1 VKSSFLR
8 LRAAFWIKRTSNKHT
23 NPVSENSR
31 IRRRVNVK
39 TVTTFV
45 LYTAILTLISGSAF
59 GKYSGGT
66 GTADDPYQI
75 GSATDLLA
83 MAADTGDYGAY
94 FVLIA
99 DIDLGSSGTF
109 SSAVIA
115 PDTSNWSSYYDGV
128 SFTGDF
134 NGAGHIIS
142 NLSIND
148 MGSGNDYMGLFGYVD
163 GQISNLKLENINI
176 VESGNGACFIAGITG
191 TNDGSIR
198 NCSVTGSIS
207 CSGYNP
213 NYIGAIAGYNS
224 SATIYTCFSN
234 VAISTTNSGSML
246 GGIVGLI
253 SGGDINNCYA
263 AGDVSGGSAYYAG
276 GLAGRAMNCTI
287 TNCYSIGAVTGG
299 DIYGGLIGDNGSSQ
313 INNSYYLAG
322 AGPNNTYGTPLSETQ
337 LKQQNSFTG
346 WDFVNIWIMNEDV
359 NYPEFIW
366 QNGIIIKYSGGSG
379 TADHPYKIASAADL
393 LEMAAD
399 ANDYSKSFIQTA
411 DINLAGQTFTTA
423 IISPS
428 NSPDGYYHG
437 TIFTGVYDGND
448 HKITNFSIN
457 GGTTCYLALFGFVG
471 YGGHVKNL
479 GVEYVSITGNYAVAG
494 LAATIEE
501 GLLTNCYAAGAV
513 SGTDEVGGLA
523 GDSYKSTFTSCHA
536 TGSVSGGS
544 SAGGLAGENRSGTM
558 TSCYAACSVSGTQSI
573 GGLAGVNVGTA
584 TLTDCYAT
592 GSVTGTSYY
601 VGGLVGI
608 NNDTSTITNCYA
620 TGTVSGT
627 QSTGGLAGYNGGPS
641 TLISCHA
648 TGSVSGTDYVGG
660 LVGQNPYGIL
670 TACYATGSVTGTD
683 YVGGLMGYNPFG
695 TLTSCYAT
703 GSASGNNVVGGL
715 AGYNNYGTLT
725 NCYATGSVSGTGSS
739 IGGLVGANE
748 TGNITS
754 CYAAGSVSG
763 TANVGGLVGWSNN
776 STPTNC
782 FWDVNTSGQ
791 TTSAGGTGKTTT
803 QMQMLTT
810 FTDSSWDF
818 IGETDNGTSDIWKM
832 PLASGYPMLSWQ
844 EYVSVPLDFQVTKC
858 TVAVGSKYNTVCDA
872 ISFSGILDA
881 DANDIL
887 AADNIVITV
896 DSNDLVD
903 PCIMTFPINATTF
916 KKGSYNYT
924 IKGYP
929 FKSTFKFSAKTGKFS
944 LSAKNID
951 LTGLACPVIVTIQ
964 IGGSSGS
971 ASLDETIV
979 NGPKKLIS
987 YQLMMGAENSLMA
1000 DKVSFKR
1007 STKPDANSL
1016 TVSGRFTTTDG
1027 PDLANPM
1034 VITVG
1039 SQTFTVTGNQF
1050 LSKNGVISCK
1060 NAVANEGPL
1069 VRVTAKLDYLK
1080 CTFTISIKYA
1090 SIIQSGEVDFGI
1102 DCFGVNLDGLETID
1116 LGL

>member
-8 LRAAFWIKRTSNKHT
+8 LRPAFWIKRTSNKHA
-23 NPVSENSR
+23 NPVSENSK

-45 LYTAILTLISGSAF
+45 LYTAILTLTAGNSL

-66 GTADDPYQI
+66 GETDDPY
-75 GSATDLLA
+75 
-83 MAADTGDYGAY
+83 
-94 FVLIA
+94 
-99 DIDLGSSGTF
+99 
-109 SSAVIA
+109 
-115 PDTSNWSSYYDGV
+115 
-128 SFTGDF
+128 
-134 NGAGHIIS
+134 
-142 NLSIND
+142 
-148 MGSGNDYMGLFGYVD
+148 
-163 GQISNLKLENINI
+163 
-176 VESGNGACFIAGITG
+176 
-191 TNDGSIR
+191 R
-198 NCSVTGSIS
+198 
-207 CSGYNP
+207 
-213 NYIGAIAGYNS
+213 
-224 SATIYTCFSN
+224 
-234 VAISTTNSGSML
+234 
-246 GGIVGLI
+246 
-253 SGGDINNCYA
+253 
-263 AGDVSGGSAYYAG
+263 
-276 GLAGRAMNCTI
+276 
-287 TNCYSIGAVTGG
+287 
-299 DIYGGLIGDNGSSQ
+299 
-313 INNSYYLAG
+313 
-322 AGPNNTYGTPLSETQ
+322 
-337 LKQQNSFTG
+337 
-346 WDFVNIWIMNEDV
+346 
-359 NYPEFIW
+359 
-366 QNGIIIKYSGGSG
+366 
-379 TADHPYKIASAADL
+379 IASASDL
-393 LEMAAD
+393 TEMAAD

-411 DINLAGQTFTTA
+411 NIDLGGEVFTTA
-423 IISPS
+423 IIAQS

-479 GVEYVSITGNYAVAG
+479 GVEYASITGNYAVAG

-558 TSCYAACSVSGTQSI
+558 TSCYAACEVSGTQSI
-573 GGLAGVNVGTA
+573 GGLAGVNAGTA

-592 GSVTGTSYY
+592 GSVTGTGNY

-620 TGTVSGT
+620 TGTVIGT

-648 TGSVSGTDYVGG
+648 TGSVSGTEYVGG

-670 TACYATGSVTGTD
+670 TACHATGSVIGTD

-695 TLTSCYAT
+695 SLTSCYAT
-703 GSASGNNVVGGL
+703 GSVSGTNVVGGL
-715 AGYNNYGTLT
+715 AGYNNYGTIT
-725 NCYATGSVSGTGSS
+725 NCYAAGSASGTGSS

-754 CYAAGSVSG
+754 CYAVGSVSG
-763 TANVGGLVGWSNN
+763 TTNVGGLVGWSNN
-776 STPTNC
+776 STPTGC

-803 QMQMLTT
+803 QMQTLAT
-810 FTDSSWDF
+810 FTDSEWDF
-818 IGETDNGTSDIWKM
+818 VDETDNGTADIWKM
-832 PLASGYPMLSWQ
+832 PPASGYPILSWQ
-844 EYVSVPLDFQVTKC
+844 EYVDVPLDLQVIKC
-858 TVAVGSKYNTVCDA
+858 SVTAGSKYLAVADK
-872 ISFSGILDA
+872 ISFSGTMSATADDFN
-881 DANDIL
+881 DANNSSDANFVRVTIS
-887 AADNIVITV
+887 AADM
-896 DSNDLVD
+896 D
-903 PCIMTFPINATTF
+903 PCVFTFPVNSNTF
-916 KKGSYNYT
+916 KKG
-924 IKGYP
+924 K
-929 FKSTFKFSAKTGKFS
+929 FKSAITSKPLKMSFAFDTKKTTFSFSAS
-944 LSAKNID
+944 NVD
-951 LTGLACPVIVTIQ
+951 LTGLSCPVGIEIKV
-964 IGGSSGS
+964 GGRTGTVDVNE
-971 ASLDETIV
+971 AIV

-1016 TVSGRFTTTDG
+1016 TISGRFTTTDG
-1027 PDLANPM
+1027 ADLSNPM

-1039 SQTFTVTGNQF
+1039 SQKFTIPGNLF
-1050 LSKNGVISCK
+1050 LSKNGVVSCK
-1060 NAVANEGPL
+1060 AAAANEGPL
-1069 VRVTAKLDYLK
+1069 VRVTAKLDYVK
-1080 CTFTISIKYA
+1080 CTFAISIKYA
-1090 SIIQSGEVDFGI
+1090 SIIQTGVVDFGI